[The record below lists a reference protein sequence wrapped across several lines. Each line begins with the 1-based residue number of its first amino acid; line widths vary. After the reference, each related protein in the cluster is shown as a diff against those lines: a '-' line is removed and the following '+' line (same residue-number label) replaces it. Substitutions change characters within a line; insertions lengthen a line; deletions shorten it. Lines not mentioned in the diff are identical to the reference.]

1 VFIEIIEDTQADV
14 TIDEHKE
21 TVDLRNND
29 VDTGLEIDQ
38 ESHLIS
44 NRNEDAVKVVQNENL
59 ISVIESND
67 IKIDNIEEAGLLED
81 EDKTENTTVFDEF
94 NKLNELESL
103 D

>member
-1 VFIEIIEDTQADV
+1 M
-14 TIDEHKE
+14 
-21 TVDLRNND
+21 RNND
-29 VDTGLEIDQ
+29 VETGLDIDQ

-44 NRNEDAVKVVQNENL
+44 NKNEDAAKVVKTENL

-67 IKIDNIEEAGLLED
+67 IKIDNIEEASLLED
-81 EDKTENTTVFDEF
+81 DDKTKNTTVFDEF

>member
-1 VFIEIIEDTQADV
+1 
-14 TIDEHKE
+14 
-21 TVDLRNND
+21 LRNND
-29 VDTGLEIDQ
+29 VETGLDIDQ

-44 NRNEDAVKVVQNENL
+44 NKNEDAAKVVKTENL

-67 IKIDNIEEAGLLED
+67 IKIDNIEEASLLED
-81 EDKTENTTVFDEF
+81 DDKTKNTTVFDEF